1 MIMLFVVA
9 VMTAG
14 HTVDYVNCVLARVA
28 AGDCT
33 GGLTPAVDTDWHF
46 IQHLASP
53 ESSGSFSNNEL
64 GWGIP
69 WRTP

>member
-33 GGLTPAVDTDWHF
+33 GGLTPAVDTD
-46 IQHLASP
+46 
-53 ESSGSFSNNEL
+53 
-64 GWGIP
+64 
-69 WRTP
+69 